1 MIDPITLRDELVAAS
16 IPSSAIATCR
26 DGGPLPPIAWTD
38 GHPTQAELDTAAAVL
53 AAHDPTKREREEQ
66 TAQQHFRHLAQRIE
80 DGTAT
85 NAEVREAL
93 AKVIRRLV

>member
-1 MIDPITLRDELVAAS
+1 MIDCTQLDADLKAAGLRIHGCAS
-16 IPSSAIATCR
+16 NGRIDWIA
-26 DGGPLPPIAWTD
+26 P
-38 GHPTQAELDTAAAVL
+38 PTQTERDAAAAVL
-53 AAHDPTKREREEQ
+53 AAHDPTKRERDEQ
-66 TAQQHFRHLAQRIE
+66 TAQQHLRHLAQRIE

>member
-1 MIDPITLRDELVAAS
+1 MIDPITLRDELVAAG

-26 DGGPLPPIAWTD
+26 DGGTLSAIAWAD
-38 GHPTQAELDTAAAVL
+38 GHPTQAEQNTAAAVL
-53 AAHDPTKREREEQ
+53 AAHDPTKREREER
-66 TAQQHFRHLAQRIE
+66 TAQQHLRNLAQRIE

-85 NAEVREAL
+85 NAEVRDAL